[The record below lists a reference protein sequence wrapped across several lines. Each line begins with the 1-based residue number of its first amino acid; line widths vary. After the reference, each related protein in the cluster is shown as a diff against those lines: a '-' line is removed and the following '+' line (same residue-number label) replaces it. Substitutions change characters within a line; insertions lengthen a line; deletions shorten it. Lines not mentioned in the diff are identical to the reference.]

1 MRCLVTGALGFL
13 GSHLVR
19 ELLARQH
26 SVVILLRPGT
36 QLDRVQ
42 NCLSRVSIV
51 RGNLEDTSELLRAL
65 LLEPVDA
72 AFHLAWSGATAE
84 YQNSTNQV
92 TYNVTRTLELWQ
104 VLEKTGCG
112 VFIGVGYQ
120 PEYGPHLGL
129 LSEEM
134 PTNPV
139 TAYGS
144 SKLVLFIVLRQP
156 CLTAGMRFI
165 WMRLFSAYGLADHER
180 HMVPSLIQTLLRR
193 ERPSL
198 TAGEQIWDYLDVTDA
213 VVAICISMEC
223 EAAGVFNLGSGTPC
237 VLREFIAEVRNCID
251 PVLPVGLGEVP
262 YPPGQVMRLEADV
275 SSIRKATGWIPTTSW
290 QEGIRKSVDW
300 HRIHCQSSADVLVQN
315 HLTVP
320 SQTERNR

>member
-1 MRCLVTGALGFL
+1 L

-36 QLDRVQ
+36 QLDRLQ
-42 NCLSRVSIV
+42 DCLSRVSIV
-51 RGNLEDTSELLRAL
+51 HGALEDTSELLRAL
-65 LLEPVDA
+65 QLEPVDA
-72 AFHLAWSGATAE
+72 AFHLAWSGVTAE
-84 YQNSTNQV
+84 YQNSTSQV

-104 VLEKTGCG
+104 VLHKTGCR
-112 VFIGVGYQ
+112 VFIGVGSQ
-120 PEYGPHLGL
+120 AEYGPHSGV

-144 SKLVLFIVLRQP
+144 AKLALFILLRQL

-165 WMRLFSAYGLADHER
+165 WMRLFSAYGPADDER

-193 ERPSL
+193 EKPSL
-198 TAGEQIWDYLDVTDA
+198 TAGEQIWDYLYVTDA
-213 VVAICISMEC
+213 VVAMCISMES

-262 YPPGQVMRLEADV
+262 YPPGQVMHLEADV
-275 SSIRKATGWIPTTSW
+275 SRIREATGWIPTTSW
-290 QEGIRKSVDW
+290 QEGIRKTVDW
-300 HRIHCQSSADVLVQN
+300 HRIHCNPAPVSPFRIS
-315 HLTVP
+315 
-320 SQTERNR
+320 